1 MVEKIN
7 LNSTSSVQ
15 KLNTFEIKNNKAKE
29 RNTLEPP
36 QVRTT
41 FSKEASKGSRALA
54 SATIKK
60 PNVQGGVVFENGKAY
75 RPDGRLF
82 SGKIDKKIKNHT
94 YSLIYHNGDLLVSQI
109 DGKRYKTYEEYS
121 PKDSMSKEG
130 FEAVRIIKQEKDS
143 NKAIVQSFKD
153 GTLNR
158 IYDETTGVVRE
169 FSPDGL
175 LAEHTLVDGGKSGSI
190 GSFYDL
196 DSDKTYFYDENAF
209 GRVKKVLET
218 PEAIIVKYGYSK
230 NSSFLSSSFDPVYA
244 ELGRQKSVDVV
255 DLIDKKTAQ
264 KTEIIRTKGAIGAT
278 FEDGKDNVSFE
289 ILEEKYPLSYKRKL
303 VLKSISPNFDDLNRS
318 LLERKIIINQDGEI
332 EKATK
337 EILGAGL
344 FENGRKDDKL
354 SKEEASKMAH
364 QMAKCFNIAEEFG
377 LSKKDFSSQDGLFN
391 LSYNQTKDYFN
402 QIIAYISRMD

>member
-1 MVEKIN
+1 MVERIN
-7 LNSTSSVQ
+7 LNSAGSIQ
-15 KLNTFEIKNNKAKE
+15 KLNTSENKNNKAEEK
-29 RNTLEPP
+29 NTLEPI
-36 QVRTT
+36 QTRTT

-54 SATIKK
+54 SVAIKK

-109 DGKRYKTYEEYS
+109 DGKKYKTYEEYS
-121 PKDSMSKEG
+121 PKDSMPKEG
-130 FEAVRIIKQEKDS
+130 FEAVRIIKHEKGS
-143 NKAIVQSFKD
+143 NKAIVLSFKD
-153 GTLNR
+153 GALNR
-158 IYDETTGVVRE
+158 IYDETTGVVKE

-175 LAEHTLVDGGKSGSI
+175 LAEHILVDGGKSGSI

-196 DSDKTYFYDENAF
+196 DSDKTYFYDENGF
-209 GRVKKVLET
+209 GRVKTVLDAPET
-218 PEAIIVKYGYSK
+218 IIVKYGDSK
-230 NSSFLSSSFDPVYA
+230 NSSFASSFDPVYT
-244 ELGRQKSVDVV
+244 ELGRQKSVDMV

-303 VLKSISPNFDDLNRS
+303 VLKSISPNFDDVNRI

-391 LSYNQTKDYFN
+391 LSYDQTKGYFN
-402 QIIAYISRMD
+402 QIIAYISRMN

>member
-15 KLNTFEIKNNKAKE
+15 KLNTLENKNNKAEEK
-29 RNTLEPP
+29 NTLEPI
-36 QVRTT
+36 QTRTT

-54 SATIKK
+54 SVAIKK

-94 YSLIYHNGDLLVSQI
+94 YSLIYHNGDLLASQI
-109 DGKRYKTYEEYS
+109 DGKKYKTYEEYS
-121 PKDSMSKEG
+121 PKDSMPKEG
-130 FEAVRIIKQEKDS
+130 FEAVRITKHEKGS

-158 IYDETTGVVRE
+158 IYDETTGVVKE

-175 LAEHTLVDGGKSGSI
+175 LAEHILVDGGKGGSI

-196 DSDKTYFYDENAF
+196 DTDKTYFYDENGF
-209 GRVKKVLET
+209 GRVKTVLDAPET
-218 PEAIIVKYGYSK
+218 IIVKYGDSK
-230 NSSFLSSSFDPVYA
+230 NSSFASSFDPVYT
-244 ELGRQKSVDVV
+244 ELGRQKSVDMV

-303 VLKSISPNFDDLNRS
+303 VLKSISPNFDDVNRN

-391 LSYNQTKDYFN
+391 LSYDQTKGYFN
-402 QIIAYISRMD
+402 QIIAYISRMN